1 MFLRCAT
8 RVLGDGFLSGFG
20 RCRLDYNRAGL
31 AWSRRKSRLRAALL
45 VSRETGC
52 RGWSGPDVE
61 LQGRKKAAGRS
72 LHFRVCNAGE
82 QAEGWTLRGGGGWEN
97 PVILHRGLGGYKWL
111 I

>member
-31 AWSRRKSRLRAALL
+31 AWVSRKSRLRAALL
-45 VSRETGC
+45 VSREAGC
-52 RGWSGPDVE
+52 RGCSGPDVE
-61 LQGRKKAAGRS
+61 LQGRKMAGGRS
-72 LHFRVCNAGE
+72 LPNAGE
-82 QAEGWTLRGGGGWEN
+82 QAEGWTLRGGGGWEDS
-97 PVILHRGLGGYKWL
+97 VILHRGLGGYKWL